1 MSALLEIRNFSLH
14 IKDKTIL
21 KNINLK
27 VGHKEIYAVAG
38 ESGSGKTMLARSI
51 LKLNEGEDF
60 KTEGEIILGGEN
72 IQNLLEKQMYRI
84 RGRVAGM
91 IFQEPVSYLNP
102 VMKMRGQLTEP
113 LMKHCGTSRAEAVKR
128 MVDLLIN
135 LKIKEPERYMGS
147 YPHEL
152 SGGMAQRGMIAM
164 ASACMPKL
172 IIADEPTSS
181 LDIVTQSSI
190 VKLLEELTKTYGI
203 SVILITHDLKLAGRI
218 ADRVAVLSRGEVAE
232 EGNAKEVFEN
242 PLSDAAKTLLAAS
255 SPDKS
260 FYIYINSIKDDRPLF
275 YIEKAKKY
283 YKKRGRSILKAVD
296 DVDLSIYEGETLGL
310 LGESGCGKTTLAR
323 LSAGLLKPDSG
334 RILYNNRDISKIKDY
349 PRSVQMIFQD
359 PFSSLDP
366 RMTVRDAVAEGPDI
380 LGQVKGKERIDLV
393 RSFLER
399 VGLDPELESRLPH
412 QLSGGQRQRIGIARA
427 LIMNPALVICDEPTS
442 YLDSVS
448 KMQVLELFG
457 KLKKDMKLTYL
468 FIAHDPDVLGSI
480 SDRIAVMLKGRIVE
494 IANGADI
501 LAKPLHPYTQLVKAA
516 REMTDDRLSPDP
528 ADSEEEINGCMFY
541 HACTER
547 IKKCLSQKPDLIQV
561 EKGHCIACHLYN
573 ISNSNN

>member
-1 MSALLEIRNFSLH
+1 MSALLEIRNFSFH
-14 IKDKTIL
+14 IKGKTIL
-21 KNINLK
+21 KNINLR

-51 LKLNEGEDF
+51 LKLNEGEGF
-60 KTEGEIILGGEN
+60 KTEGEIVLDGEN
-72 IQNLLEKQMYRI
+72 IQNLLEQQMYRL
-84 RGRVAGM
+84 RGKVAGM

-113 LMKHCGTSRAEAVKR
+113 LMKHSGSSRAEAVKS
-128 MVDLLIN
+128 MLDLLTT
-135 LKIKEPERYMGS
+135 LKIKDSERYMGS
-147 YPHEL
+147 YSHEL

-190 VKLLEELTKTYGI
+190 IKLLEDLAKKYGI

-218 ADRVAVLSRGEVAE
+218 ADRIAVISRGEVAE
-232 EGNAKEVFEN
+232 EGNVSEVFEN

-255 SPDKS
+255 RMDKS
-260 FYIYINSIKDDRPLF
+260 LFVNKNSKKEDKPLF
-275 YIEKAKKY
+275 HIEKIKKY
-283 YKKRGRSILKAVD
+283 YKRRDRSILKAVD
-296 DVDLSIYEGETLGL
+296 DVDLSIFEGETLGL

-323 LSAGLLKPDSG
+323 LSVGLLKPDSG
-334 RILYNNRDISKIKDY
+334 RILYNNQDIAKIKDY

-359 PFSSLDP
+359 PFSSIDP
-366 RMTVRDAVAEGPDI
+366 RMTVRDVIAEGPDI
-380 LGQVKGKERIDLV
+380 LGQIKGKDRSDLV
-393 RSFLER
+393 RIFLER
-399 VGLDPELESRLPH
+399 VGLEPELESRFPH

-427 LIMNPALVICDEPTS
+427 LIMNPELLICDEPTS

-448 KMQVLELFG
+448 KIRILELFG

-468 FIAHDPDVLGSI
+468 FIVHDPDVLGSI

-494 IANGADI
+494 IAKSEDI
-501 LAKPLHPYTQLVKAA
+501 LEKPLHPYTQLVKAT
-516 REMTDDRLSPDP
+516 REMTDGKVQPDA
-528 ADSEEEINGCMFY
+528 ADSEEESSGCMFY
-541 HACTER
+541 HACTESTE
-547 IKKCLSQKPDLIQV
+547 KCLSQKPDLIQV
-561 EKGHCIACHLYN
+561 EKGHCVACHLYN
-573 ISNSNN
+573 IGNKNN